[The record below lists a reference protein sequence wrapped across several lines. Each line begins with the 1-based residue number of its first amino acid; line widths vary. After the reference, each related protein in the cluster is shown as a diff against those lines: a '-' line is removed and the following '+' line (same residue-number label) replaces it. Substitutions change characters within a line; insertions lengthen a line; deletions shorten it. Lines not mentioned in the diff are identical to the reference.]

1 MARTQTDQ
9 HTDKWVRCLE
19 APASGNKV
27 HYDGAVPGFGVRV
40 TAAGAKSFVLN
51 YRTKAG
57 RERRYT
63 IGSLGDW
70 TISAARQKAKE
81 LRRVID
87 EGGDPLAELQD
98 QREAPTVAAL
108 ATRAMKEHFS
118 RKAPDYAADVQ
129 RMITKYILPSLQHL
143 KVADVSFGDTSKLH
157 HKVTEAAGQYRAN
170 RTLAALSKMMSL
182 SVKWCMRSD
191 NPCAHVEKN
200 REEKRER
207 FLTADELSRLMKVLV
222 EFEDRPAA
230 NAVMLLLLTGARRGE
245 VLGARWEQFDLVTG
259 VWTKP
264 ASSTKQ
270 RKLHR
275 VPLSP
280 QVLELLRTMER
291 GRAGH
296 QLFPGRGGG
305 KSDLQR
311 RWDEIRR
318 RAGLENFHLHDL
330 RHSYASILA
339 SRGLSLSIIGGLLG
353 HSDVKTTSRYAHL
366 LDDTLRAATATA
378 GAVIASNGK

>member
-9 HTDKWVRCLE
+9 HTDKWVRGLE

-129 RMITKYILPSLQHL
+129 RMISKYILPSLQHL
-143 KVADVSFGDTSKLH
+143 KVADVSFGDT
-157 HKVTEAAGQYRAN
+157 
-170 RTLAALSKMMSL
+170 
-182 SVKWCMRSD
+182 
-191 NPCAHVEKN
+191 
-200 REEKRER
+200 
-207 FLTADELSRLMKVLV
+207 
-222 EFEDRPAA
+222 
-230 NAVMLLLLTGARRGE
+230 
-245 VLGARWEQFDLVTG
+245 
-259 VWTKP
+259 
-264 ASSTKQ
+264 
-270 RKLHR
+270 
-275 VPLSP
+275 
-280 QVLELLRTMER
+280 
-291 GRAGH
+291 
-296 QLFPGRGGG
+296 
-305 KSDLQR
+305 
-311 RWDEIRR
+311 
-318 RAGLENFHLHDL
+318 
-330 RHSYASILA
+330 
-339 SRGLSLSIIGGLLG
+339 
-353 HSDVKTTSRYAHL
+353 
-366 LDDTLRAATATA
+366 
-378 GAVIASNGK
+378 

>member
-9 HTDKWVRCLE
+9 HTDKWVRGLE

-87 EGGDPLAELQD
+87 EGGDPRAELQD

-182 SVKWCMRSD
+182 SVKWGMRSD
-191 NPCAHVEKN
+191 NPCVHVEKN

-222 EFEDRPAA
+222 EFEDRPSA

-275 VPLSP
+275 VPLSA
-280 QVLELLRTMER
+280 QVVELLRTMER

-330 RHSYASILA
+330 RHTYASILA
-339 SRGLSLSIIGGLLG
+339 SRGLSLSVIGGLLG
-353 HSDVKTTSRYAHL
+353 HSDVKTTARYAHL